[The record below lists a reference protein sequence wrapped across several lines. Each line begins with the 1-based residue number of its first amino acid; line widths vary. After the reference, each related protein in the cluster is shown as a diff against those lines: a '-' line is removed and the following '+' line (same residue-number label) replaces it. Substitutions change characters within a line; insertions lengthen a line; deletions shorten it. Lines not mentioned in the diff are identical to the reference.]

1 MTFIAVHRQWTCGNV
16 SKVDDSMTKPSIP
29 RILITIALCLVAV
42 GVNSC
47 SAQTT
52 PDRGTLE
59 QAEQH
64 IRLQWQKNPKLRYH
78 SLAYKATLQECRES
92 GRFYVRR
99 VRTIQGTWIHVHE
112 LPTETLVFKGERK
125 GGKPGKTK
133 GGAGYFFCAPETGEL
148 VAYLLMK

>member
-1 MTFIAVHRQWTCGNV
+1 MTLPAIY
-16 SKVDDSMTKPSIP
+16 
-29 RILITIALCLVAV
+29 RILTTIVLYLAAL

-64 IRLQWQKNPKLRYH
+64 IRLQWQRNPKLSYH
-78 SLAYKATLQECRES
+78 SLFYKATLQECMES
-92 GRFYVRR
+92 RRFYVRR
-99 VRTIQGTWIHVHE
+99 VRTLQGTWIPVHE
-112 LPTETLVFKGERK
+112 LPPETLVFRGEVEGFK
-125 GGKPGKTK
+125 LGKTL
-133 GGAGYFFCAPETGEL
+133 GGAGYFFCSPETGEL

>member
-1 MTFIAVHRQWTCGNV
+1 MTLPT
-16 SKVDDSMTKPSIP
+16 IP
-29 RILITIALCLVAV
+29 RILATTALCLAAL

-64 IRLQWQKNPKLRYH
+64 IRLQWQRNPKLSYH
-78 SLAYKATLQECRES
+78 SLFYKATLQECMES
-92 GRFYVRR
+92 RRFYVRR
-99 VRTIQGTWIHVHE
+99 VRTLQGTWIPVHE
-112 LPTETLVFKGERK
+112 LPEGTLVFEGRVKGF
-125 GGKPGKTK
+125 KPGKTK
-133 GGAGYFFCAPETGEL
+133 GGGGYFFCSPETGEL

>member
-1 MTFIAVHRQWTCGNV
+1 MTNRQF
-16 SKVDDSMTKPSIP
+16 P
-29 RILITIALCLVAV
+29 RILATTALCLAAL

-64 IRLQWQKNPKLRYH
+64 IRLQWPRNPKLSYH
-78 SLAYKATLQECRES
+78 SLFYKATLQECMES
-92 GRFYVRR
+92 RRFYVRR
-99 VRTIQGTWIHVHE
+99 VRTLQGTWIPVHE
-112 LPTETLVFKGERK
+112 LPPETLVFRGEVEGFK
-125 GGKPGKTK
+125 LGKTK
-133 GGAGYFFCAPETGEL
+133 GGAGYFFCSPETGEL